1 MVIKGILDEDFVNYK
16 KCSMYIAFPYCTFK
30 CDKENGCQL
39 CQNMEL
45 TRSPNITIEAE
56 ELVKRYLDNP
66 LTHSV
71 VMCGLEPLDSFTD
84 VVNFIHLLRHK
95 YNCIDDIVIYTGY
108 NKEEITEYISILKKY
123 NNIIIKYGRFRPNQ
137 KSRYDEV
144 LGVTLVSD
152 NQYAEK
158 IS

>member
-1 MVIKGILDEDFVNYK
+1 MKIKGLTDEDFVNYK
-16 KCSMYIAFPYCTFK
+16 KPSMFISFPYCTFK

-45 TRSPNITIEAE
+45 TKAPTYDFDTETIIQHYLKNDITHAI
-56 ELVKRYLDNP
+56 VFG
-66 LTHSV
+66 
-71 VMCGLEPLDSFTD
+71 GLEPLDSLPD
-84 VVNFIHLLRHK
+84 VVDFIDTLQRK
-95 YNCIDDIVIYTGY
+95 YNCFDEVVIYTGY
-108 NKEEITEYISILKKY
+108 NKDEIEDYISLLKQYK
-123 NNIIIKYGRFRPNQ
+123 NIIIKYGRFRPNQ